1 MNKSLEERFKFNE
14 NKLKKLYENKEYS
27 ALLDIIIEEIFMEDI
42 NNFQLDSYYACNINK
57 IMLNIQNDINK
68 KLLNNKNKTYESVIN
83 DIIRYWKNK
92 LSKIKEI
99 YSVDSRDKFYLSS
112 QITQVQIKFIIKN
125 IDFINKMSIKSNF
138 IELEQLVLKEIKNQR
153 NPFHIVSSKYP
164 LNAIVIAVERI
175 YEIVQNK
182 MMVENE
188 NKKEQ
193 KKEGKKA
200 KRKRAKYKK
209 SKEFL
214 YLYNIISIKN
224 ATFIM
229 PINLQNIYF
238 NLAAHSFSNL
248 ISEGKNVDI
257 NDIKK
262 FLINLTEKEVI
273 KLINNSNVLV
283 PQETIE
289 EYYSDEEI
297 DEDKKNIAKYYYGQ
311 FDESFNPK
319 DINDFNKQ
327 FGVNGLNILKE
338 EVAIEI
344 IKRKRKEK

>member
-1 MNKSLEERFKFNE
+1 
-14 NKLKKLYENKEYS
+14 
-27 ALLDIIIEEIFMEDI
+27 MEDI

-99 YSVDSRDKFYLSS
+99 YSVDYRDKFYLSS

-164 LNAIVIAVERI
+164 LNAIAIAVERI

-297 DEDKKNIAKYYYGQ
+297 D
-311 FDESFNPK
+311 
-319 DINDFNKQ
+319 
-327 FGVNGLNILKE
+327 
-338 EVAIEI
+338 
-344 IKRKRKEK
+344 